1 VLVSVDFVVSSRITF
16 EPGSLAL
23 FGSGVIG
30 LMAMLR
36 RKLNMLATSFPWIHS
51 RSDDLRLFFWSK
63 SLAK

>member
-1 VLVSVDFVVSSRITF
+1 VLTLLSSRFSF

-36 RKLNMLATSFPWIHS
+36 RKLNM
-51 RSDDLRLFFWSK
+51 
-63 SLAK
+63 